1 MLLFLLRC
9 HKILHTDEI
18 LEGIISTLIVLLSC
32 FQETLV
38 LCSIIWHGT
47 HVLPHLLIILFCPRP
62 FSLLASLRWTHP
74 ILSVCC
80 CQCSLIKMSHAALLL
95 PTPFFFLLD
104 LRPFCLFPSLS
115 VLPPPL
121 PVCNQSPGNWGWWGA
136 LPNPVCF
143 CPFKAKK
150 PGGTFFFPA

>member
-18 LEGIISTLIVLLSC
+18 LEGIISTLIVLLSG

-47 HVLPHLLIILFCPRP
+47 MSSLTSWSSFCPRQ

-80 CQCSLIKMSHAALLL
+80 CQCSLIKMSHAALSL
-95 PTPFFFLLD
+95 PAPFFFLSD
-104 LRPFCLFPSLS
+104 LRPFCLFPSLSLS

-121 PVCNQSPGNWGWWGA
+121 PVCNQSPGNWGWWGGPA
-136 LPNPVCF
+136 KSSVLLPF
-143 CPFKAKK
+143 
-150 PGGTFFFPA
+150 